1 MSKKELLYYLLEN
14 NTNISIAEIAIG
26 IIMSVLL
33 AFFIYVV
40 YKKTYTGVMYSKN
53 FNVTLLLITI
63 ITTMVMMIIGSN
75 LALSLGMVGALSII
89 RFRTAVK
96 DTKDS
101 AYIFWAI
108 AVGIACGSGIYTI
121 AILGSAVIA
130 IILIFMNKGA
140 FDDNTYLVIV
150 HGTDNLDIDKVSEA
164 VEKNCKKT
172 NLKMKNVTS
181 KSIDVTYEVS
191 FAKGKD
197 SDLVKD
203 VKDIEGITAINV
215 VTYNGEIAG

>member
-121 AILGSAVIA
+121 AILGSIVIA
-130 IILIFMNKGA
+130 LILIFMNKGA

-150 HGTDNLDIDKVSEA
+150 HGTDNLDIDKVSVA

-191 FAKGKD
+191 FVKGKD